1 MPIFEQLA
9 MLIRTIDQNLFDSY
23 SDDIPIF
30 LKKIYAARGINESH
44 LSLNLS
50 NLLKPNFLQLDIALV
65 LLEQA
70 LLNKKRILI
79 VGDFDCDGATAS
91 VVAVKSLRMMGAK
104 YVDFLVPNRFEHGY
118 GLSKEIVSL
127 AIQEKQ
133 PDLIITVDNGISS
146 FDGIKLAKLSGI
158 LVIVTDHHL
167 PNENLP
173 NADAIINPNLKD
185 CEFLSKNLAGVGVC
199 FYLFSALKT
208 YLSESDYFIH
218 QKIVPPDLRNV
229 LDLVALGTV
238 ADVVKLDQNN
248 RILVDHGIK
257 RIQQQ
262 KCSPGILALLE
273 ISNRPSSTLCAS
285 DLAFSIAPRLNAAG
299 RLSDIA
305 CGIRC
310 LLTDDINDARRYAQE
325 LERFNQQRKQEQS
338 RMQDQAQA
346 IVDMQELS
354 FTQKDMG
361 RDRFAI
367 SLFEP
372 SWHEGIVGIVAGKLK
387 ENYHCPVAIFA
398 QSGNYLKGSIRSIPS
413 VHVKDL
419 LDLVDRQ
426 NPDLIVKFGG
436 HAMAAGLSIKSENFS
451 NFKQAFSDAIQIH
464 LDNQISKVNLLT
476 DGELEVFELSLNNAQ
491 LLVDVGP
498 WGQGFDEPI
507 FYGKFEIIDQK
518 VVGKKHLKC
527 RLKFKGNIQVF
538 DGIAFF
544 QPLLDFVQVL
554 AVYKLSINS
563 WRGSTSLQLII
574 VQIKAL
580 K

>member
-1 MPIFEQLA
+1 MF
-9 MLIRTIDQNLFDSY
+9 IRTIDQNLFDSY

-50 NLLKPNFLQLDIALV
+50 HLLKPNFLQLDIALV
-65 LLEQA
+65 LLEKA
-70 LLNKKRILI
+70 LLNQKRILI

-118 GLSKEIVSL
+118 GLSKEIVNL

-158 LVIVTDHHL
+158 MVIVTDHHL

-185 CEFLSKNLAGVGVC
+185 CKFLSKNLAGVGVC

-208 YLSESDYFIH
+208 HLSESNYFIH

-248 RILVDHGIK
+248 RILVDQGIK
-257 RIQQQ
+257 RIQQK

-273 ISNRPSSTLCAS
+273 ISNRASSTLCAS
-285 DLAFSIAPRLNAAG
+285 DLSFSIAPRLNAAG
-299 RLSDIA
+299 RLSDIS

-325 LERFNQQRKQEQS
+325 LEKFNQQRKQEQA

-354 FTQKDMG
+354 ITQKDMG

-451 NFKQAFSDAIQIH
+451 KFTQAFSDAIQIH

-507 FYGKFEIIDQK
+507 FYGEFEIIEQK
-518 VVGKKHLKC
+518 VVGKKHIKC
-527 RLKFKGNIQVF
+527 RLKLKGSTQVF
-538 DGIAFF
+538 DGIVFF
-544 QPLLDFVQVL
+544 QSLLEFVQVS

-563 WRGSTSLQLII
+563 WRGSTLLQLII
-574 VQIKAL
+574 VEIKAL